1 LARTPHTPAGGESP
15 FNALPPAVVALAAL
29 IGGLEAMF
37 QLAGMGLLGGV
48 APDGQA
54 WRLAAARDWGVSDAV
69 WEWMRLNGRWPPEL
83 LARFVTYPLIHGAFT
98 HAAFVTVFV
107 LAIGNAIGGAFGGW
121 RLFALFWASAA
132 GGALLYVVALDAQGL
147 LIGGFPGVYGLIGG
161 FTFLLYVGA
170 ARVGANRLTAFRL
183 IAVLLGIQLVVGLLF
198 GANRDWLADA
208 GGFATGFA
216 LAPVLVPGGFAR
228 LLDRLRRR

>member
-1 LARTPHTPAGGESP
+1 
-15 FNALPPAVVALAAL
+15 VVALAAL
-29 IGGLEAMF
+29 IAGLELMF
-37 QLAGMGLLGGV
+37 LAAGAGLLGGV
-48 APDGQA
+48 TSDGEA

-69 WEWMRLNGRWPPEL
+69 WEWMRTNGRWPPEL
-83 LARFVTYPLIHGAFT
+83 LARFATYPLIHGSFT
-98 HAAFVTVFV
+98 HAAFVTVFT

-121 RLFALFWASAA
+121 RLWALFWLAAA
-132 GGALLYVVALDAQGL
+132 GGALAYVLILDARGV

-198 GANRDWLADA
+198 GASGDWAADA
-208 GGFATGFA
+208 AGFATGFA
-216 LAPVLVPGGFAR
+216 LAPLLLPGGVDR
-228 LLDRLRRR
+228 LLRRLRQR